1 MVRVL
6 QIPICLEATDV
17 SFSNTPFAL
26 RQGMSEFC
34 KYPFV
39 LYNKL
44 MRLDGLL

>member
-1 MVRVL
+1 
-6 QIPICLEATDV
+6 
-17 SFSNTPFAL
+17 L